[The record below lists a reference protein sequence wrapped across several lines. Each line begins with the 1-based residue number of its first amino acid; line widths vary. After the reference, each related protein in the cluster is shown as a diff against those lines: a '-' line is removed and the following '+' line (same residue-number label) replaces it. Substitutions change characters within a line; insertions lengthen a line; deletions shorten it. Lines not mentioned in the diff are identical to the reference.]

1 MCYNNN
7 PNKNESFM
15 KKLHVKIISSA
26 IMLLST
32 SAAAQPNM
40 PASMDKNYTNKLN
53 WYRPVGAPPP
63 SQIAPKPNFVQHAN
77 PQGID
82 LSPLS
87 MNNKAAQQ
95 GEAQSQ
101 TNSAASD
108 DKIVAGVKLGTLGY
122 GVEVGKMLNNRFGT
136 RGNIQ
141 YAKAKTSDTINN
153 IAYSAETDWLTAG
166 ALLDYYPIESS
177 GFRFTGGGYVGNN
190 DLKFSATPSGDTI
203 IGANT
208 YTTSDI
214 GTINGK
220 AKTNMFAPY
229 AGLGYNSFKQDFG
242 NWNVNVDAG
251 VKFNGSPDVSLAA
264 TGGGV
269 SDADLSAESS
279 KIQEDLDLTEFYPVA
294 GLTVGYKF

>member
-1 MCYNNN
+1 MCYHND

-15 KKLHVKIISSA
+15 KKLHIKIISSA
-26 IMLLST
+26 IFLLST
-32 SAAAQPNM
+32 SAVAQAT

-53 WYRPVGAPPP
+53 WYRPVGSPPP
-63 SQIAPKPNFVQHAN
+63 SQVAPKPNFVQTN
-77 PQGID
+77 SQNNID

-87 MNNKAAQQ
+87 MNNKAPQKASS
-95 GEAQSQ
+95 ESQ
-101 TNSAASD
+101 TNNMAADSD
-108 DKIVAGVKLGTLGY
+108 IVAGVKLGTLGY

-190 DLKFSATPSGDTI
+190 DVKFSATPSGDTI

-208 YTTSDI
+208 YTTTDI

-251 VKFNGSPDVSLAA
+251 VKFNGSPDVTLAA

-269 SDADLSAESS
+269 TDEDLSAESS

>member
-1 MCYNNN
+1 
-7 PNKNESFM
+7 M
-15 KKLHVKIISSA
+15 KKMHVKIISSA
-26 IMLLST
+26 IIFLST
-32 SAAAQPNM
+32 SSAAQPNM

-53 WYRPVGAPPP
+53 WYRPVGSTPP
-63 SQIAPKPNFVQHAN
+63 SQVEAKPSFVQQAN
-77 PQGID
+77 PKNNLD

-87 MNNKAAQQ
+87 MNNKVHQNADAQN
-95 GEAQSQ
+95 Q

-122 GVEVGKMLNNRFGT
+122 GVEVGKMLNNKIGT

-153 IAYSAETDWLTAG
+153 IAYSADADWLTAG

-190 DLKFSATPSGDTI
+190 DLKFKATPSADTV
-203 IGANT
+203 IGSNT
-208 YTTSDI
+208 YTTGDI

-251 VKFNGSPDVSLAA
+251 VKFNGSPDVALSAS
-264 TGGGV
+264 GGGV
-269 SDADLSAESS
+269 SDADLNQESS
-279 KIQEDLDLTEFYPVA
+279 KIQEDLKLTEFYPVA